1 MALGASSAQARPG
14 AQGEVLYCFSIKF
27 RCIKNRD
34 EIYEVV
40 SKLLMERQTSKM
52 VFNESSPADELKK
65 YKDLLDT
72 GAISQ
77 DEFETK
83 KNQLLNL

>member
-1 MALGASSAQARPG
+1 M
-14 AQGEVLYCFSIKF
+14 
-27 RCIKNRD
+27 
-34 EIYEVV
+34 
-40 SKLLMERQTSKM
+40 LMERQTSKM
-52 VFNESSPADELKK
+52 VFNEPSPADELKK
-65 YKDLLDT
+65 YKELLDT

>member
-1 MALGASSAQARPG
+1 MFG
-14 AQGEVLYCFSIKF
+14 
-27 RCIKNRD
+27 CIKNRD